1 MGYLVLSFFLSYC
14 HWSGPKVAAE
24 LRVESKSTSG
34 TQSSPRLDPVDNDT
48 DGDPL
53 MAALGLDA
61 IEAAIYRLLILAV
74 EYDVQRGGITNC
86 DTEPAT
92 ISTSRVAVLFT
103 CQGKISQRKKES
115 FQSTWSFNL
124 HTRGILALP
133 EDAQREAGIHRK

>member
-1 MGYLVLSFFLSYC
+1 MEYLIFSFFLSYC

-61 IEAAIYRLLILAV
+61 IEAAIDRLLILAV
-74 EYDVQRGGITNC
+74 GIRRSARRNHKLRHGTSDHKHKQSC
-86 DTEPAT
+86 CVVYLSRQD
-92 ISTSRVAVLFT
+92 ISTQERVFPINLELQFT
-103 CQGKISQRKKES
+103 HEGHPC
-115 FQSTWSFNL
+115 ST
-124 HTRGILALP
+124 
-133 EDAQREAGIHRK
+133 